1 MAEPLDS
8 MTARLMTCLV
18 LAFMALSS
26 TLLSACQPAQVN
38 GGRNSS
44 LAPCHL
50 KGIDTELRCGTISV
64 LENRD
69 DHTPTARHIRIWFAV
84 LPSVARTPSS
94 DPVVVIAGG
103 PGQSAS
109 SVAGIV
115 MPLFTKLNR
124 TRDIV
129 FIDQRGTGHSA
140 PLTCPPPKGITDLAS
155 QLDPQLMLATL
166 PQCFADYARKRV
178 DVTHYL
184 TDDAVADLDEVRRA
198 LGYGP
203 VNLWGASYGTR
214 VALEYLREYPEQV
227 RSAVLDGVAPSRLR
241 LPLDLAVDADH
252 ALSDMIAACSAQAS
266 CAKHYPGLSRQV
278 DQLFESLSHGSLNAR
293 IVDPVTG
300 SVSHL
305 PLGSDTFF
313 AWLRQPLYNPLTAS
327 LTPDA
332 VASAASGD
340 FGTLAALNLSV
351 SGDMFDQ
358 LSLGMHLSV
367 VCSEDMAHVSE
378 ADIAAVM
385 QTRFKD
391 SFYRFYQSMCDSWR
405 ARFVPDSFFA
415 PLVSDRPIL
424 MLEGGRDPATPPRH
438 AQSLLPTLS
447 KARLI
452 ISPNLGHGISTVG
465 CAPDLI
471 DQFIRSANASTLN
484 AQCLENLPAAPFF
497 VPLVAKFE

>member
-1 MAEPLDS
+1 MAQHLDS
-8 MTARLMTCLV
+8 MTARVLTCLV
-18 LAFMALSS
+18 LALAG
-26 TLLSACQPAQVN
+26 LLSACHPEEVS
-38 GGRNSS
+38 GGRNAS

-50 KGIDTELRCGTISV
+50 KGIDTELRCGTIRV

-69 DHTPTARHIRIWFAV
+69 DHTPTARHIAIWFAV
-84 LPSVARTPSS
+84 LPSIARAPSS

-115 MPLFTKLNR
+115 MPLFKKLNR

-140 PLTCPPPKGITDLAS
+140 PLTCAPPKGITDLAS

-166 PQCFADYARKRV
+166 PQCAAEFAKKRV

-203 VNLWGASYGTR
+203 LNLWAASYGTR
-214 VALEYLREYPEQV
+214 VALEYLREYPKEV
-227 RSAVLDGVAPSRLR
+227 RSAVLDGVAPSNLR
-241 LPLDLAVDADH
+241 LPLDLAVDADQ
-252 ALSDMIAACSAQAS
+252 ALSDMISACSADAA
-266 CAKHYPGLSRQV
+266 CAKRYPGLGRQV
-278 DQLFESLSHGSLNAR
+278 DQLFESLSHGSFNAR

-300 SVSHL
+300 SVSHV
-305 PLGSDTFF
+305 PLGGDTFS
-313 AWLRQPLYNPLTAS
+313 AWLRQPLYNALTAS
-327 LTPDA
+327 LVPQA

-351 SGDMFDQ
+351 SGDVFDQ

-385 QTRFKD
+385 HTRFKD
-391 SFYRFYQSMCDSWR
+391 SFYRFYQTMCDSWR
-405 ARFVPDSFFA
+405 ERFVPDSFFQ

-438 AQSLLPTLS
+438 AMSLLPTLS

-452 ISPNLGHGISTVG
+452 ISPYLGHGISSTG

-471 DQFIRSANASTLN
+471 EQFIRNADATALK
-484 AQCLENLPAAPFF
+484 AQCLESMPAAPFF
-497 VPLVAKFE
+497 MPPVAKTE

>member
-1 MAEPLDS
+1 
-8 MTARLMTCLV
+8 MTARVLTCLV
-18 LAFMALSS
+18 LVLVALSGAV
-26 TLLSACQPAQVN
+26 LSGCDASQVS
-38 GGRNSS
+38 GGRSS
-44 LAPCHL
+44 ALAPCHL

-69 DHTPTARHIRIWFAV
+69 DHTPTARHIRVWFAV
-84 LPSVARTPSS
+84 LPSVARNPTT
-94 DPVVVIAGG
+94 DPVIVIAGG
-103 PGQSAS
+103 PGQAAS

-115 MPLFTKLNR
+115 MPLFAKLNR
-124 TRDIV
+124 THDIV

-140 PLTCPPPKGITDLAS
+140 PLTCAPPKGITDLAS
-155 QLDPQLMLATL
+155 QLDPQLMLASL
-166 PQCFADYARKRV
+166 PQCFNDFARKHV

-184 TDDAVADLDEVRRA
+184 TEDAVADLEEVRRA

-214 VALEYLREYPEQV
+214 VALEFLRAYPNQV
-227 RSAVLDGVAPSRLR
+227 RSAVLDGVAPSSLR
-241 LPLDLAVDADH
+241 LPLDLAVDADQ
-252 ALSDMIAACSAQAS
+252 ALSAMIAACSSDAGCS
-266 CAKHYPGLSRQV
+266 TRYPGLARQV
-278 DQLFESLSHGSLNAR
+278 DQLFDSLSHGSFNAR

-300 SVSHL
+300 TVSHV
-305 PLGSDTFF
+305 PLGSDTFS

-327 LTPDA
+327 LAPLA

-351 SGDMFDQ
+351 SGDVFDQ

-367 VCSEDMAHVSE
+367 VCSEDMAHVSD
-378 ADIAAVM
+378 ADLAAVM
-385 QTRFKD
+385 HTRFKD
-391 SFYRFYQSMCDSWR
+391 SFYTFYQRMCDSWR
-405 ARFVPDSFFA
+405 ARFVPDAFFA

-424 MLEGGRDPATPPRH
+424 MLEGGRDPATPARH

-452 ISPNLGHGISTVG
+452 ISPNLGHGISSAG

-471 DQFIRSANASTLN
+471 DQFIRTTDASRLD
-484 AQCLENLPAAPFF
+484 ARCLEGLPATPFF
-497 VPLVAKFE
+497 VPPVAKFE